1 MCISISCFLFYCIF
15 YSSGAFLLKDRPLRI
30 NDFSGGPSQLSSANM
45 PVKVETQDFWI
56 QVTFVLGPNPRG
68 GSKLVGIMEIC
79 AIVGNTGSLLRVWG
93 KCVGGGP
100 VRCMVPRV
108 DGCRHCGTGLGWC
121 RSRSSSGVPVTARL
135 RQPPAGQQPSY
146 LTTLHR
152 HGGLTWRGRG
162 RLPYCEKEQLV
173 IV

>member
-1 MCISISCFLFYCIF
+1 MISQEDRVSCHQLTCQSRLKRRTSEFRLHLSWGPILGAALNWSEKWKYARSWGTRAVYCGF
-15 YSSGAFLLKDRPLRI
+15 EAS
-30 NDFSGGPSQLSSANM
+30 
-45 PVKVETQDFWI
+45 
-56 QVTFVLGPNPRG
+56 
-68 GSKLVGIMEIC
+68 
-79 AIVGNTGSLLRVWG
+79 VW
-93 KCVGGGP
+93 GGGP

-108 DGCRHCGTGLGWC
+108 DGCRHCGWC